1 MSYVQKTES
10 HHGNYLNARNWNHNL
25 SFVAVVWQVFGE
37 RGIMGRN
44 DGALSSKNTS
54 VMNNNNSFVRFWN
67 DYQIHI
73 FHKPRIVIDWRAIED
88 NVVGRII
95 DNICPLAVAAGM
107 VSIGEGFGWLPHEDD
122 LLLLGAVFQV
132 REEGQQE
139 GQRDNEEEKEW
150 EREVHDEEED
160 AEKQAEQQRQDE
172 YLEVRDEIERDEF
185 VAGTLR

>member
-1 MSYVQKTES
+1 M
-10 HHGNYLNARNWNHNL
+10 LL
-25 SFVAVVWQVFGE
+25 SDVLSGAV
-37 RGIMGRN
+37 
-44 DGALSSKNTS
+44 GAFRDR

-107 VSIGEGFGWLPHEDD
+107 VTIGEGFGWLPHEDE
-122 LLLLGAVFQV
+122 LVRLGAVFQR
-132 REEGQQE
+132 REEEAEQQQGQQE

-150 EREVHDEEED
+150 EQEVHDEEED